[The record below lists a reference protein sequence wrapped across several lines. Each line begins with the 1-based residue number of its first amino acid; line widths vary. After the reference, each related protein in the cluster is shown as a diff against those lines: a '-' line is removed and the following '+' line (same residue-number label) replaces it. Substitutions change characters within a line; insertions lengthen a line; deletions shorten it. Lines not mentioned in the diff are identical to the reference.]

1 MENTNKAP
9 VMLISVLATIPS
21 SSQFPCYKSL
31 ERTPNGPRFLTK
43 GVPIAMV
50 EPALSK
56 EAPGLLFKLFWVR
69 HWHSQPHFNRGRFGS
84 PSPSSH
90 FSVLHLTRGCCS
102 PHGRPPPFPPLFA
115 PNRPPPPPL
124 CSTPPPSSS
133 SSSSF
138 LLDFAC
144 LDDPPPPN

>member
-102 PHGRPPPFPPLFA
+102 PHGRHEMLNSCGRGA
-115 PNRPPPPPL
+115 RERARRDGGRRVE
-124 CSTPPPSSS
+124 TTKATKAARRDDGSSGNDLS
-133 SSSSF
+133 
-138 LLDFAC
+138 
-144 LDDPPPPN
+144 